1 MAGGVNIDADGN
13 WTFVGDAAP
22 TAHVR
27 KPSAVSKGGFNL
39 RMEGLEEL
47 IAGLELGAREIA
59 SVWRDIMRGP
69 FGNEFLQELKARTS
83 DARRTGAIV
92 RALKVADD
100 GTDGVA
106 IGIPQSAAPHPA
118 SISKKT
124 GKANASLYSVGVW
137 LESGTRMHMIPTK
150 VTPYN
155 HLSFGG
161 RVVSRVAHPGTKAIR
176 PMYRTLQLYRRD
188 FANLFVRELD
198 RRLAARMGAR

>member
-1 MAGGVNIDADGN
+1 MA
-13 WTFVGDAAP
+13 FK
-22 TAHVR
+22 VR
-27 KPSAVSKGGFNL
+27 VD
-39 RMEGLEEL
+39 GLEEL
-47 IAGLELGAREIA
+47 YRGLGLGAREIA

-69 FGNEFLQELKARTS
+69 FGAEFLRELKARTS
-83 DARRTGAIV
+83 DARRTGYTLSRMSVKDA
-92 RALKVADD
+92 
-100 GTDGVA
+100 GMSGVE
-106 IGIPQSAAPHPA
+106 IGVPQSAREKHPG
-118 SISKKT
+118 SPR
-124 GKANASLYSVGVW
+124 ANAYSIGVW